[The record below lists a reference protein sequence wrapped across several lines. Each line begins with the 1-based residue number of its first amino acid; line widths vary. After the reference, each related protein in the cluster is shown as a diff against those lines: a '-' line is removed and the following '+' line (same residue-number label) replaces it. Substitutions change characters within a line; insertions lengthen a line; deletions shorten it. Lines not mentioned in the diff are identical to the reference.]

1 MLAMLAVTLFTM
13 SSAAQPASTASAPV
27 PATPPPHVV
36 LIVMEN
42 HEYPA
47 VIGSPA
53 APYVNQLAGGSVL
66 LTHHHAVSHP
76 SLPNYLALTG
86 GSTFGITSVCTTC
99 STHATNLVD
108 QLARHGLTW
117 KAYMEGMPHACYK
130 GAFSGGYAKKHD
142 PFMYYDDI
150 RNSPRRCREVVP
162 FSQLG
167 PDLSGGRLPRFAW
180 ITPNLCHD
188 MHDCSVRTGDRW
200 LAQWVPKILPALG
213 SDGLLILTWDEGA
226 TDSACCSVAR
236 GGHVATIVAGPG
248 ARRGVKASSRTDH
261 YSILRLVQD
270 LFHLAHLRKAGQAPQ
285 ISAYRR

>member
-13 SSAAQPASTASAPV
+13 SSAAQPASTASALA
-27 PATPPPHVV
+27 PAAPPAHVV

-47 VIGSPA
+47 VISSSA
-53 APYVNQLAGGSVL
+53 APYVNQLAGRSVL

-76 SLPNYLALTG
+76 SLPKLPGAHRRLHVRHHERLHHVLDPRHESGRPARPARPDLEGLHG
-86 GSTFGITSVCTTC
+86 GNAASLLQGRVQRRLCKE
-99 STHATNLVD
+99 
-108 QLARHGLTW
+108 AR
-117 KAYMEGMPHACYK
+117 
-130 GAFSGGYAKKHD
+130 
-142 PFMYYDDI
+142 PFHVL
-150 RNSPRRCREVVP
+150 RRHPKQPRRCREVVP

-167 PDLSGGRLPRFAW
+167 PDLSGSRLPRFAW

-200 LAQWVPKILPALG
+200 LAQWVPRILPALG

-270 LFHLAHLRKAGQAPQ
+270 LFHLAHLRKAGQAPE
-285 ISAYRR
+285 ITAYRR